1 MKSIDIAKFVAALWV
16 VALHAQPLANYP
28 LSNFIVID
36 TLGQLA
42 VPFFFIA
49 SAYFFFRKPADASRV
64 RHYLQRMG
72 LLYAFWFCVT
82 LPITILH
89 AFIEPQEPFGVRLFC
104 FVQGFFFDSS
114 FHGSW
119 FLMALMQAVPLC
131 WWLSHRMSNRALLWL
146 GVAIFLF
153 TEAMSPHYAHLF
165 APFSYLF
172 RHERTASFWNFVVYA
187 LTGGWARA
195 FIYVVMGR
203 WLAQKSVE
211 NVKKR
216 SSFLIEWP
224 LLLLLLACVAEAT
237 YKFVQPV
244 RLQYFFALA
253 PVITLLL
260 FCTLLRHEIKLDFP
274 NVRLRQ
280 WSTLFYFSHFIYV
293 FIFTDLFPMAPEVKY
308 PIVLA
313 LCAMTSEVIIRL
325 SSRTHF
331 SWLKW
336 AY

>member
-1 MKSIDIAKFVAALWV
+1 
-16 VALHAQPLANYP
+16 
-28 LSNFIVID
+28 
-36 TLGQLA
+36 
-42 VPFFFIA
+42 
-49 SAYFFFRKPADASRV
+49 
-64 RHYLQRMG
+64 
-72 LLYAFWFCVT
+72 
-82 LPITILH
+82 
-89 AFIEPQEPFGVRLFC
+89 
-104 FVQGFFFDSS
+104 
-114 FHGSW
+114 
-119 FLMALMQAVPLC
+119 
-131 WWLSHRMSNRALLWL
+131 
-146 GVAIFLF
+146 
-153 TEAMSPHYAHLF
+153 MSPHYASLF
-165 APFSYLF
+165 APFSSLF
-172 RHERTASFWNFVVYA
+172 RHERTASFWSFVVYA

-224 LLLLLLACVAEAT
+224 LLLLLLASVAEAT
-237 YKFVQPV
+237 YEFVQPV

-260 FCTLLRHEIKLDFP
+260 YCTLLRHEIKLDFP

-308 PIVLA
+308 PLVLA
-313 LCAMTSEVIIRL
+313 LCAMSSEAIIRL